1 MSDMTLDSTLT
12 KPNLPIDKQSKWT
25 PRAASPLDH
34 VEIMQPAQS
43 YRDVSVE
50 IKEIKGLTHLV
61 LRGKSEDPAF
71 IYGVEQAIGIE
82 LPITPGT
89 SVQDDA
95 LRVFWQSPDEW
106 LIIAKP
112 NLACG
117 IEAALHKHL
126 VGHYAVTEVSS
137 GQTLVTLS
145 GENAENVIK
154 KSTLYDVHIR
164 QFPVG
169 RVVGTNFAKSQ
180 VQIRRVSEKAF
191 ELIIRRSFADYIW
204 MWLMDAGRE
213 YGVAFH
219 KH

>member
-12 KPNLPIDKQSKWT
+12 NQNLPTDKESKWA

-34 VEIMQPAQS
+34 VEFVKFDQP
-43 YRDVSVE
+43 YREVSVE
-50 IKEIKGLTHLV
+50 IKEIKGLNHLV

-71 IYGVEQAIGIE
+71 FYGVEQAIGVE
-82 LPITPGT
+82 LPTTPGT
-89 SVQDDA
+89 SVQTDV

-106 LIIAKP
+106 LIIAEP

-117 IEAALHKHL
+117 IESALHKHL
-126 VGHYAVTEVSS
+126 VGHYAITEVSS

-169 RVVGTNFAKSQ
+169 RVVGTSFAKSQ

-191 ELIIRRSFADYIW
+191 EIIIRRSFADYIW
-204 MWLMDAGRE
+204 MWLMDASRE

-219 KH
+219 KN